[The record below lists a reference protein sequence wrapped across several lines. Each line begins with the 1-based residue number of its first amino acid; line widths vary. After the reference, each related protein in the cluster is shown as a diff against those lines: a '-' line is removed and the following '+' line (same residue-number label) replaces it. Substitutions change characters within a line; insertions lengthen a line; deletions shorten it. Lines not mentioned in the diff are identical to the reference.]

1 MWSHKLLSQGEVVQE
16 KNNKEIEISGQISGL
31 YSMSEKQVM
40 REKKHVQ
47 YLCMGEKTEELNKKK
62 IEK

>member
-1 MWSHKLLSQGEVVQE
+1 MWSHILLSQGEVVQE
-16 KNNKEIEISGQISGL
+16 KNNKEIEILGQISGL

-47 YLCMGEKTEELNKKK
+47 YLCMREKAEELKKK
-62 IEK
+62 K